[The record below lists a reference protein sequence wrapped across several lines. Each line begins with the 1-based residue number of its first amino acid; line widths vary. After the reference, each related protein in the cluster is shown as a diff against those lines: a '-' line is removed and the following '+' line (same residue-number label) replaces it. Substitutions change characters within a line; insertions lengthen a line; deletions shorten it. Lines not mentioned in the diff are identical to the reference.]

1 MHRHYPFHDTA
12 CSVQNYACRVTRRR
26 GKRFSNTRLEYRGIV
41 KYVFLLKRLLAGRR
55 SRWQKKTKNRISVS
69 GEFFP
74 NAPLQSPSK
83 SASRPVQFA
92 LRATIPAHRRWKLR
106 SSRPKFALCHGE
118 TVSVSRVPGQ
128 LEAVCKVN
136 CTINELCANEIATVE
151 KLEAFVS
158 RSRGSSTIDLERR
171 VHDACTAS
179 LIEARICRLF
189 SLSRVEPWL
198 VLRNVSY
205 YTKETL
211 SSVGRRLRHRTVYR
225 DAATIAAF
233 SALVSQITS
242 CPYVCSFLLSQLVPR
257 CFCDWSRLPMEP
269 PVN

>member
-1 MHRHYPFHDTA
+1 MEIAIVETEICIMPR
-12 CSVQNYACRVTRRR
+12 QNC
-26 GKRFSNTRLEYRGIV
+26 F
-41 KYVFLLKRLLAGRR
+41 
-55 SRWQKKTKNRISVS
+55 RISS
-69 GEFFP
+69 TGTTRSS
-74 NAPLQSPSK
+74 LQS
-83 SASRPVQFA
+83 
-92 LRATIPAHRRWKLR
+92 KLY
-106 SSRPKFALCHGE
+106 
-118 TVSVSRVPGQ
+118 
-128 LEAVCKVN
+128 
-136 CTINELCANEIATVE
+136 TINELCANEIATVE
-151 KLEAFVS
+151 KLGAFVS
-158 RSRGSSTIDLERR
+158 RSRGSSTINLERR
-171 VHDACTAS
+171 VHDACMAS

-242 CPYVCSFLLSQLVPR
+242 CPYVCSFLLSQSVPR